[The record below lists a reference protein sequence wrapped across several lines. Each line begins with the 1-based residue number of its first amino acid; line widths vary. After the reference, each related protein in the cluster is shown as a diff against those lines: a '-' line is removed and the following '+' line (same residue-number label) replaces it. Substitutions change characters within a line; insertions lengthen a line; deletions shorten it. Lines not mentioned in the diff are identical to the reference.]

1 MLNILA
7 DILNSSILNLLNN
20 QHDIL
25 KHTSETTMTEWNLG
39 HHFANELKK
48 YIFWLNNDIEV
59 TKGNLHNRRP
69 DIIFHKRGIF
79 SLDFLVIEVKK
90 DQNDD
95 RSDIKKIKNNW
106 MNETLNYKYGAYI
119 NIWDNDGYIGCV
131 FDQQDNMKDI
141 THYSNYINIPS
152 VPNQICNQF
161 NNMIL
166 EIKEIENNLNNNPG
180 LEIELQEKVNI
191 IENMWKEIVEGNS

>member
-1 MLNILA
+1 M
-7 DILNSSILNLLNN
+7 
-20 QHDIL
+20 
-25 KHTSETTMTEWNLG
+25 
-39 HHFANELKK
+39 
-48 YIFWLNNDIEV
+48 
-59 TKGNLHNRRP
+59 
-69 DIIFHKRGIF
+69 
-79 SLDFLVIEVKK
+79 
-90 DQNDD
+90 
-95 RSDIKKIKNNW
+95 
-106 MNETLNYKYGAYI
+106 NYKYGAYI